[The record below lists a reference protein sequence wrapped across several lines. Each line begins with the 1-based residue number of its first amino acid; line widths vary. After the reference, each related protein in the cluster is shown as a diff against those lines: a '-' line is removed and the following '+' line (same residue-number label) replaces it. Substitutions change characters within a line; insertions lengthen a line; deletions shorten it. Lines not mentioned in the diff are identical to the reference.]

1 MIELNLVQR
10 IDFSVCGA
18 QGVLRKR
25 RQFWSAGHSDF
36 EQRIF
41 YIAPRN

>member
-10 IDFSVCGA
+10 IDFLVCGA
-18 QGVLRKR
+18 PGVSRQR
-25 RQFWSAGHSDF
+25 WQFWSAGHGDF